1 MSERKNKRFLR
12 LAQVGLLCL
21 VAAGVWY
28 WENVYQPEVADSGD
42 GGTNT
47 AANNGTV
54 SKDAGA
60 STFDPSAKSTSAS
73 ASNTAESPSAADV
86 PAKQAPKATV
96 VSKAKPAAAKT
107 KPKPPSAA
115 KASIE
120 KVDGYDRLSGTVM
133 VDHRNNDGDSFFV
146 RHGDRE
152 FELRVYYADT
162 PEKYL
167 SDRYADQ
174 RKRVAEQARE
184 MGNGLSIDETV
195 ALGQQAKAH
204 VAKILEGQSFTV
216 FTKWERVY
224 DGERYYGFVLL
235 PDETEWLSEELVANG
250 LARIHT
256 KGEPTPDGKSYRDYK
271 KYLESLETQ
280 AKSAKLGAWK

>member
-12 LAQVGLLCL
+12 FAQVALLCL
-21 VAAGVWY
+21 LAAGVWY
-28 WENVYQPEVADSGD
+28 WENVYRPEVEDSG
-42 GGTNT
+42 GGTISSASNDT
-47 AANNGTV
+47 IV
-54 SKDAGA
+54 KDAG
-60 STFDPSAKSTSAS
+60 SLTFDPSEKSTAP
-73 ASNTAESPSAADV
+73 ATKADNS
-86 PAKQAPKATV
+86 AKQAPKATV
-96 VSKAKPAAAKT
+96 VSDT
-107 KPKPPSAA
+107 KPKAA
-115 KASIE
+115 PQASIE
-120 KVDGYDRLSGTVM
+120 KVNGYDRLIGTVM
-133 VDHRNNDGDSFFV
+133 IDHRNNDGDSFFV
-146 RHGDRE
+146 RHGNRE

-174 RKRVAEQARE
+174 RQRVAEQARE

-204 VAKILEGQSFTV
+204 VAKILKGQSFSV

-235 PDETEWLSEELVANG
+235 PDETEWLSEELVENG

-256 KGEPTPDGKSYRDYK
+256 KGESTPDGKSYRDYK
-271 KYLESLETQ
+271 KHLESLEAQ
-280 AKSAKLGAWK
+280 ARSAKLGAWK